1 MGANTLAEITEI
13 LSSLGMNVI
22 ESYADF
28 EGMPSSDDHIQLLVC
43 SEKRSE
49 PHDLSVNAALNL

>member
-28 EGMPSSDDHIQLLVC
+28 EGTPSSADRIQLLVG
-43 SEKRSE
+43 SEKR
-49 PHDLSVNAALNL
+49 